1 MINPDR
7 NVSSASPEDATGAA
21 GKVSTTV
28 LKLTINLKTAKAL
41 GLTIPTPLLIAVDE
55 VLE

>member
-7 NVSSASPEDATGAA
+7 NVSSASPEDAMDAA

-55 VLE
+55 VTE

>member
-1 MINPDR
+1 
-7 NVSSASPEDATGAA
+7 VSSASPEEAMDAA

>member
-7 NVSSASPEDATGAA
+7 NVSSASPEDAMDAV

-28 LKLTINLKTAKAL
+28 LKLTINLKNAQAL

-55 VLE
+55 VTE